1 MQYKQT
7 NKFMK
12 TILDEKTICDEYQ
25 STNIGIEAL
34 ALKYHVGKK
43 KINEILA
50 NNNIPHKKKGAQRSK
65 ETFLVSDWSI
75 KKYNPSE
82 GFHYMVYDPKTDFV
96 SKDINNNGGVLTSY
110 IEKEYNMPT
119 PTLYDR
125 RMHYMRTGNYWWEQW
140 LSVKLVKNEEVKK
153 CPYCDWETI
162 DIENKSGAFEQHL
175 LKCHN
180 ITKFQ
185 YIEQFP
191 EEKKYFAL
199 INPALN
205 RQMEDDENDF
215 VVCHICGRKLA
226 RINAH
231 HLKLHSITTEEYI
244 KKYGS
249 QSLLSN
255 NYKEIAKAA
264 GIKANM
270 NSTPNFHS
278 KIETEIKEFIK
289 SLGFE
294 ANTDRKILNG
304 KEIDIL
310 IPPLK
315 IAFEIDGLRWHN
327 EITKDNNY
335 HLRKTEQCKDCGI
348 SLYHIFE
355 DEWEFKRDIVESRIR
370 NILNCTQN
378 KIFARKCQIK
388 TVDKPI
394 AMRFLDENHL
404 QGKCGSIINY
414 GLYYN
419 NELVSLMTFGK
430 LRKNMGRNDTGNTY
444 ELIRFCNKLNT
455 NVVGGA
461 SKLFKHFI
469 KEFNPSSVISYADRR
484 WSNGNLYTKLNFSHV
499 HNSRPNY
506 FYIIGHKRKNRFGFR
521 KDILVKEGY
530 DANKSEH
537 QIMFDR
543 GIYRIYDCGTMLFEY
558 KNIYNKK

>member
-1 MQYKQT
+1 
-7 NKFMK
+7 MK

-43 KINEILA
+43 KINEILT

-215 VVCHICGRKLA
+215 VV
-226 RINAH
+226 
-231 HLKLHSITTEEYI
+231 
-244 KKYGS
+244 
-249 QSLLSN
+249 
-255 NYKEIAKAA
+255 
-264 GIKANM
+264 
-270 NSTPNFHS
+270 S

-304 KEIDIL
+304 KEIDVL
-310 IPPLK
+310 IPSLK

-327 EITKDNNY
+327 EITKGNNY

-394 AMRFLDENHL
+394 AMRFLDDNHL

-430 LRKNMGRNDTGNTY
+430 QRKNMGRNDTGNTY

-484 WSNGNLYTKLNFSHV
+484 WSNGDLYTKLNFSHV

-558 KNIYNKK
+558 KNIYNKNS

>member
-1 MQYKQT
+1 
-7 NKFMK
+7 MK

-43 KINEILA
+43 KINEILT
-50 NNNIPHKKKGAQRSK
+50 NNNIPHKKKGAQKSK
-65 ETFLVSDWSI
+65 ETFLVSAWSI

-110 IEKEYNMPT
+110 IEKEYNIPT

-215 VVCHICGRKLA
+215 VV
-226 RINAH
+226 
-231 HLKLHSITTEEYI
+231 
-244 KKYGS
+244 
-249 QSLLSN
+249 
-255 NYKEIAKAA
+255 
-264 GIKANM
+264 
-270 NSTPNFHS
+270 S

-304 KEIDIL
+304 KEIDI
-310 IPPLK
+310 
-315 IAFEIDGLRWHN
+315 
-327 EITKDNNY
+327 
-335 HLRKTEQCKDCGI
+335 
-348 SLYHIFE
+348 
-355 DEWEFKRDIVESRIR
+355 
-370 NILNCTQN
+370 
-378 KIFARKCQIK
+378 
-388 TVDKPI
+388 
-394 AMRFLDENHL
+394 
-404 QGKCGSIINY
+404 
-414 GLYYN
+414 
-419 NELVSLMTFGK
+419 
-430 LRKNMGRNDTGNTY
+430 
-444 ELIRFCNKLNT
+444 
-455 NVVGGA
+455 
-461 SKLFKHFI
+461 
-469 KEFNPSSVISYADRR
+469 
-484 WSNGNLYTKLNFSHV
+484 
-499 HNSRPNY
+499 
-506 FYIIGHKRKNRFGFR
+506 
-521 KDILVKEGY
+521 
-530 DANKSEH
+530 
-537 QIMFDR
+537 
-543 GIYRIYDCGTMLFEY
+543 
-558 KNIYNKK
+558 

>member
-1 MQYKQT
+1 M
-7 NKFMK
+7 
-12 TILDEKTICDEYQ
+12 
-25 STNIGIEAL
+25 
-34 ALKYHVGKK
+34 
-43 KINEILA
+43 
-50 NNNIPHKKKGAQRSK
+50 
-65 ETFLVSDWSI
+65 
-75 KKYNPSE
+75 
-82 GFHYMVYDPKTDFV
+82 
-96 SKDINNNGGVLTSY
+96 
-110 IEKEYNMPT
+110 
-119 PTLYDR
+119 
-125 RMHYMRTGNYWWEQW
+125 
-140 LSVKLVKNEEVKK
+140 KNEEVKK

-215 VVCHICGRKLA
+215 VV
-226 RINAH
+226 
-231 HLKLHSITTEEYI
+231 
-244 KKYGS
+244 
-249 QSLLSN
+249 
-255 NYKEIAKAA
+255 
-264 GIKANM
+264 
-270 NSTPNFHS
+270 S
-278 KIETEIKEFIK
+278 KIEIEIKEFIK
-289 SLGFE
+289 SLWFE

-304 KEIDIL
+304 KEFDIL
-310 IPPLK
+310 IPSLK

-355 DEWEFKRDIVESRIR
+355 DEWEFKSDIVESRIR

-394 AMRFLDENHL
+394 AMRFLDDNHL

-430 LRKNMGRNDTGNTY
+430 QRKNMGRKDDGNTY

-484 WSNGNLYTKLNFSHV
+484 
-499 HNSRPNY
+499 
-506 FYIIGHKRKNRFGFR
+506 
-521 KDILVKEGY
+521 
-530 DANKSEH
+530 
-537 QIMFDR
+537 
-543 GIYRIYDCGTMLFEY
+543 
-558 KNIYNKK
+558 

>member
-1 MQYKQT
+1 
-7 NKFMK
+7 MK
-12 TILDEKTICDEYQ
+12 AKLDEKTICNEYQ

-65 ETFLVSDWSI
+65 ETFLVSDWSF

-140 LSVKLVKNEEVKK
+140 LSVKLVKNEETKK

-215 VVCHICGRKLA
+215 VICHICGRKLA
-226 RINAH
+226 RINIH

-304 KEIDIL
+304 KEIDVL
-310 IPPLK
+310 IPSLK

-388 TVDKPI
+388 AVDKSI

-430 LRKNMGRNDTGNTY
+430 QRKNMGRNDTGNTY

-484 WSNGNLYTKLNFSHV
+484 WSNGDLYTKLNFSHV

>member
-1 MQYKQT
+1 M
-7 NKFMK
+7 
-12 TILDEKTICDEYQ
+12 
-25 STNIGIEAL
+25 
-34 ALKYHVGKK
+34 
-43 KINEILA
+43 
-50 NNNIPHKKKGAQRSK
+50 
-65 ETFLVSDWSI
+65 
-75 KKYNPSE
+75 
-82 GFHYMVYDPKTDFV
+82 
-96 SKDINNNGGVLTSY
+96 
-110 IEKEYNMPT
+110 
-119 PTLYDR
+119 
-125 RMHYMRTGNYWWEQW
+125 
-140 LSVKLVKNEEVKK
+140 
-153 CPYCDWETI
+153 
-162 DIENKSGAFEQHL
+162 
-175 LKCHN
+175 
-180 ITKFQ
+180 
-185 YIEQFP
+185 
-191 EEKKYFAL
+191 
-199 INPALN
+199 
-205 RQMEDDENDF
+205 
-215 VVCHICGRKLA
+215 
-226 RINAH
+226 H
-231 HLKLHSITTEEYI
+231 HLKLHGITTEEYI

-469 KEFNPSSVISYADRR
+469 KEFNPSSIISYADRR

-543 GIYRIYDCGTMLFEY
+543 GIYRIYDCGTMLFKYE
-558 KNIYNKK
+558 NIYNKK

>member
-1 MQYKQT
+1 
-7 NKFMK
+7 MK

-43 KINEILA
+43 NINEILA
-50 NNNIPHKKKGAQRSK
+50 KNNIPHKKNGAQRSK
-65 ETFLVSDWSI
+65 ETFLVSDWGI
-75 KKYNPSE
+75 KKYNPSK

-110 IEKEYNMPT
+110 IEKEYNVHT

-199 INPALN
+199 INSALN

-215 VVCHICGRKLA
+215 VVCHICGKKLA
-226 RINAH
+226 RINMH
-231 HLKLHSITTEEYI
+231 HLKLHGITTEEYI

-255 NYKEIAKAA
+255 NYKEIAKSA
-264 GIKANM
+264 GIKANI

-278 KIETEIKEFIK
+278 KIEIEIKEFIK

-304 KEIDIL
+304 KEIDIF
-310 IPPLK
+310 IPSLK

-388 TVDKPI
+388 TVDKSI

-419 NELVSLMTFGK
+419 GDLVSLMTFGK
-430 LRKNMGRNDTGNTY
+430 QRKNMGRNDTDNTY
-444 ELIRFCNKLNT
+444 ELIRFCNRLNT

-484 WSNGNLYTKLNFSHV
+484 WSNGNLYTKLNFLHV

-558 KNIYNKK
+558 KNIYNKNS